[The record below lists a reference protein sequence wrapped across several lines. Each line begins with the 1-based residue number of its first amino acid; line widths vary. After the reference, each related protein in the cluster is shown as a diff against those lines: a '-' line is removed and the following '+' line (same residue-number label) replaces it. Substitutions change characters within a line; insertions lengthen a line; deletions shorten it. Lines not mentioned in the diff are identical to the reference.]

1 MLQSLDIISVNLW
14 QILIS
19 LLNLLLIFLIL
30 KKIFYGPVKKLLADR
45 EASLSQQYAAAK
57 QAQTDANEYRCA
69 WEDKLRGADA
79 EADAI
84 VREATDIA
92 KYRAAQIVD
101 EATEKAKGITSR
113 AEADAILTK
122 KKAEDGIKREIV
134 DVSAAIAEKMLERE
148 VDAKDHRTLIDSF
161 IDRIGEGNDE

>member
-1 MLQSLDIISVNLW
+1 V
-14 QILIS
+14 
-19 LLNLLLIFLIL
+19 NLLLIFLIL
-30 KKIFYGPVKKLLADR
+30 KKVFYGPVKKLLADR

-57 QAQTDANEYRCA
+57 QAQADAMAYRSD
-69 WEDKLRGADA
+69 WEEKLRGADA

-84 VREATDIA
+84 LREATDIA
-92 KYRAAQIVD
+92 KYRAAQIVE
-101 EATEKAKGITSR
+101 EATEKAEGITSR